1 MAMSLPH
8 PEPKQLPSS
17 IDVRSSRSVFLGS
30 LNADD
35 LHSYSL
41 VEIKFIGQ
49 ISRVICKPAFA
60 LSNKIIFEG
69 RALRKIVGE
78 PCFVDYFKGLKF
90 PSLGIKWLKSTF
102 SENRSKG
109 AQSDI

>member
-49 ISRVICKPAFA
+49 ISRVICFIEQNNFRGQSTKKN
-60 LSNKIIFEG
+60 SW
-69 RALRKIVGE
+69 RALFRR
-78 PCFVDYFKGLKF
+78 L
-90 PSLGIKWLKSTF
+90 L
-102 SENRSKG
+102 
-109 AQSDI
+109 